1 VENITIIEAKTDS
14 EFGEARILFKEYA
27 TELGVDL
34 SFQNFDHELENIA
47 DVYGSPAGCLLLA
60 RAAGTIVGCVGFR
73 LFNNGTCEMKRLYV
87 RPSARGT
94 KIGRGLTEEL
104 IRRARAA
111 GYRKML
117 LDTLK
122 SLEAAHSLY
131 RLLGF
136 RKVPAYYT
144 NPLDDIV
151 YMELDL

>member
-1 VENITIIEAKTDS
+1 MEHTAIIEAKTDS
-14 EFGEARILFKEYA
+14 EFSQARILFQEYA

-34 SFQNFDHELENIA
+34 CFQNFEHELKNIA
-47 DVYGSPAGCLLLA
+47 VVYGSPAGCLLLA
-60 RAAGTIVGCVGFR
+60 HAAGTIIGCVGFR
-73 LFNNGTCEMKRLYV
+73 PFNNGSCEMKRLYV

-104 IRRARAA
+104 VRRARLV

-131 RLLGF
+131 RSLGF
-136 RKVPAYYT
+136 REVQPYYA
-144 NPLDDIV
+144 NPLDGIV